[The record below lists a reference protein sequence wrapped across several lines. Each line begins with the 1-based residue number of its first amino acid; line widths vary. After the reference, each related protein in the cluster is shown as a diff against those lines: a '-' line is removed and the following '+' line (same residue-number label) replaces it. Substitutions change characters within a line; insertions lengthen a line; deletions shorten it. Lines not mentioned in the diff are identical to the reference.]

1 MSLLDGF
8 IQESG
13 LAVFERYVITYSIS
27 KHFILSFKCWISM
40 EGVFYLCFID
50 YITFTGGGVD
60 PPYFAA

>member
-8 IQESG
+8 VQESG
-13 LAVFERYVITYSIS
+13 LAVFERYVITYIIS
-27 KHFILSFKCWISM
+27 TLFLALNVGSQWK
-40 EGVFYLCFID
+40 VCFID

>member
-1 MSLLDGF
+1 M
-8 IQESG
+8 QESG

-27 KHFILSFKCWISM
+27 TLFLALNVGSQWKKF
-40 EGVFYLCFID
+40 FID